1 VADGTEPRPS
11 ISVAMFGRQ
20 QMNVDIERLRVKCS
34 LKSIKIRKEDNAIA
48 LDEYIEER
56 LREFPP
62 CSTALKLEVKE
73 MIVKKADGMFLWAKL
88 AFDMLRPFENRVSE
102 SQIRDTLDRVHEGID
117 NMIGQLLKTICSAL
131 SSKQQREEMIFI
143 MSWLSVSSRSLSLH
157 EIANMLSHV
166 YYNGDDLPVAEFDFL
181 VSEFEERLRKDC
193 SSLVNV
199 DRDDHMSTSAL
210 RESSPGHDH
219 IPQATYVSFS
229 HASIKDYIKDLVLSS
244 SAKSDVDGSLLL
256 EILEPADALNTVL
269 RVCLCSLRTGN
280 TDERCDALKSIQPYA
295 IDSVL
300 HLLEQTAGTAYE
312 STDPRR
318 VHMISLL
325 VSTFT
330 EKAHLREWCLST
342 PSEFFDKNCYSII
355 HKWLNQWSEGIVTIL
370 PELTRQTVQLWIN
383 VPKCIL
389 ISAAELMWEEAKRN
403 LSYPPFATVDALDRM
418 MAFEYLVEP
427 IDNEVSH
434 TNRGIFFMHSSS
446 LDDAEEKFKAALELN
461 PDYFEARSCLAEVF
475 RCQNRFQEAI
485 ALELHTLN
493 ILDAQRTPPA
503 SAVERRAHCYES
515 MANSYRCL
523 DDQEKS
529 LTHLEKAADT
539 GSISID
545 AASSYFR
552 MASKGPEPL
561 QWSRIIRILEGWE
574 LCSSKEYPDRL
585 TEFIHQ
591 NRWPSQS
598 PDNIFFILTRSAM
611 STVPNTDPLG
621 WLEAKYT
628 AAMRYAKTHISALG
642 LKACMIFLYRMTRS
656 HLHPVKN
663 YIEIAAELC
672 ANNRNGRLLG
682 LEICK
687 PLVVQEYCQMQIR
700 NSLLE
705 DTSLPAIEQRIDK
718 IKGLC
723 LSGVVHSD
731 PKSKLIYRERSELC
745 LAILLRK
752 CGRKREALERLQP
765 LIHECK
771 RLVFGS
777 DEDCYII
784 GLRSL
789 TEILFIQGESDLARQ
804 FLALVHSHSMWVCT
818 NCQEFCQRVRD
829 VEICEYCFARF
840 CSECMHM
847 AHETDIPNGCCI
859 KGHSLQHMSARRP
872 RRIERI
878 VINKRRVGV
887 KEAVKLT
894 VQKLTHDPAA

>member
-1 VADGTEPRPS
+1 L
-11 ISVAMFGRQ
+11 FGRQ
-20 QMNVDIERLRVKCS
+20 QTNVDIERLRVKCS
-34 LKSIKIRKEDNAIA
+34 LKSIKIREEDNAIA

-62 CSTALKLEVKE
+62 YSTPLRLEVKE
-73 MIVKKADGMFLWAKL
+73 MIVKKADGMFLCAKL

-102 SQIRDTLDRVHEGID
+102 SKIRDTLDRVHEGID

-166 YYNGDDLPVAEFDFL
+166 YYNGDDLPVVEFDDL
-181 VSEFEERLRKDC
+181 VSEFEERLRKDF

-199 DRDDHMSTSAL
+199 DRDDHMSTSTL
-210 RESSPGHDH
+210 RESLLGHDH
-219 IPQATYVSFS
+219 IPQATYLSFS
-229 HASIKDYIKDLVLSS
+229 HASIKDYMKDLVLSRS
-244 SAKSDVDGSLLL
+244 VKSDVDGSLLR
-256 EILEPADALNTVL
+256 EVLEPADALNTVL

-312 STDPRR
+312 SSDPRR
-318 VHMISLL
+318 VYMISLL
-325 VSTFT
+325 VSTFA
-330 EKAHLREWCLST
+330 EKAHLREWCLAT
-342 PSEFFDKNCYSII
+342 PSDFFDEHTCSII
-355 HKWLNQWSEGIVTIL
+355 HKWINQWSWGIVKIL
-370 PELTRQTVQLWIN
+370 PEPTRQIVQSWIN
-383 VPKCIL
+383 IPKRIL
-389 ISAAELMWEEAKRN
+389 ISAAELMWEEAKLN
-403 LSYPPFATVDALDRM
+403 LLYPPFATVDAQDHM
-418 MAFEYLVEP
+418 MTFLNYLVEP

-434 TNRGIFFMHSSS
+434 TNRGISSMHSSS

-461 PDYFEARSCLAEVF
+461 PEYLEARSCLAEVL
-475 RCQNRFQEAI
+475 RRQNQFQEAI
-485 ALELHTLN
+485 ALELHTLDM
-493 ILDAQRTPPA
+493 LDAQQTPPA

-515 MANSYRCL
+515 MANSYKCL

-539 GSISID
+539 GTISID

-561 QWSRIIRILEGWE
+561 QWSRIICILEGWE

-585 TEFIHQ
+585 TEFIHR

-611 STVPNTDPLG
+611 ATVPNTDPLG

-628 AAMRYAKTHISALG
+628 AAMRYAKTHISALV

-682 LEICK
+682 PELCK

-705 DTSLPAIEQRIDK
+705 DASLPAIEQRIDK
-718 IKGLC
+718 IKAVC
-723 LSGVVHSD
+723 LSGVLLSD
-731 PKSKLIYRERSELC
+731 RTSKLIYRERSDLY

-752 CGRKREALERLQP
+752 CGREREALERLHP
-765 LIHECK
+765 LINECK
-771 RLVFGS
+771 RLVFGA
-777 DEDCYII
+777 DEEFYII

-789 TEILFIQGESDLARQ
+789 TEILFIQGELDLARQ

-818 NCQEFCQRVRD
+818 NCREFCQRVRD
-829 VEICEYCFARF
+829 VGICEYCFARF
-840 CSECMHM
+840 CSECMRM

-878 VINKRRVGV
+878 VINKRRVSV